1 MRKLLLG
8 LGVSNESIKKYF
20 DNNKIEYDIYNQKSK
35 YDLSNYEMIVKS
47 NGFKMDFPLLIEAKN
62 KHVCITNDLELFIKI
77 KKNIKNSILVTGSNG
92 KTTVVSIL
100 EKCIDNGKAIGNNG
114 LPFFDYIDKNY
125 NYIFEVSSFMLETA
139 HNVHFKYNIITNI
152 FVTHLEH
159 HNTFVNYVKS
169 KCSFM
174 KKLNKNDYL
183 IYNYDDQL
191 LRRIVSIYNCKKI
204 SFSQNNKKATL
215 FIDKGFIYY
224 LNKRITSIEHF
235 KLIGNHNLYNIMA
248 SIGLLINYKNTK
260 ANYRD
265 IINNFMTIKHRIELI
280 YDGTVKIYNDSKST
294 NFNSLRVSLDCFK
307 EKRVLLIVGGKK
319 RKDDFKLLDNKIKC
333 VVEVFAF
340 GENKMDF
347 KKYFETKDINCKTF
361 SSLEALVNKLVD
373 INYVDVI
380 LFSPASTSF
389 DLYNNFEERG
399 EHFTK
404 LIHKLFEK

>member
-20 DNNKIEYDIYNQKSK
+20 DNNKIEYDIYDPKSK

-47 NGFKMDFPLLIEAKN
+47 NGFKMDYPLLIEAKN
-62 KHVCITNDLELFIKI
+62 KHICITNDLELFIKT
-77 KKNIKNSILVTGSNG
+77 KKNVKNSILVTGSNG
-92 KTTVVSIL
+92 KTTIVSIL
-100 EKCIDNGKAIGNNG
+100 EKCIENGKAIGNNG

-125 NYIFEVSSFMLETA
+125 NYIIEVSSFMLETA

-183 IYNYDDQL
+183 IYNYDDKL

-204 SFSQNNKKATL
+204 SFSLNNKKTTL

-224 LNKRITSIEHF
+224 LNKRIMSIEQF

-248 SIGLLINYKNTK
+248 SIGLLINYKKVKT
-260 ANYRD
+260 NYCD
-265 IINNFMTIKHRIELI
+265 IIKNFITIKHRIELI

-294 NFNSLRVSLDCFK
+294 NFNALRVSLDCFK

-340 GENKMDF
+340 GENKMVF

-361 SSLEALVNKLVD
+361 SSLETLVNNLIN